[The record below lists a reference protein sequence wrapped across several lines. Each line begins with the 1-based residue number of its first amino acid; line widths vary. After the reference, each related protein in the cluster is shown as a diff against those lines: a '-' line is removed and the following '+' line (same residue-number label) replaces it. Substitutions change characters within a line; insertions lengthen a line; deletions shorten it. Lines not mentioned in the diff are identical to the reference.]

1 MALQTAQNRH
11 VAVEVE
17 ASQQTQPIKQV
28 VGVIFA
34 IVTRHG
40 RWLKTQ
46 FALLVQIIHRLM
58 LSISQAITSIM
69 VRRKNG
75 FVCKKCN
82 LIKRN
87 AGIWETTVQGNIQI
101 WDRFYGL
108 VRQVFAGVPV
118 YMVLGNHEGEV
129 N

>member
-11 VAVEVE
+11 VVVEVE
-17 ASQQTQPIKQV
+17 ALQQTQPIKQV

-58 LSISQAITSIM
+58 PFISQAITSIM

-75 FVCKKCN
+75 FV
-82 LIKRN
+82 
-87 AGIWETTVQGNIQI
+87 
-101 WDRFYGL
+101 
-108 VRQVFAGVPV
+108 
-118 YMVLGNHEGEV
+118 
-129 N
+129 